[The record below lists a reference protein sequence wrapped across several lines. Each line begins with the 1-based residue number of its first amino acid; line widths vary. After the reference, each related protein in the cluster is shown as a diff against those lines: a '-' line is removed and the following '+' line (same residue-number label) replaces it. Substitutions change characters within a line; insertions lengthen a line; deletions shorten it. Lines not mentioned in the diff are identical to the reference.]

1 MEGGLKFK
9 MGLLNFFFKGEK
21 KEDVKKPEEL
31 LPSEQIEL
39 KEGSVICAHCKNQ
52 IFSYEKRKRM
62 GKDKVHRKCY
72 KKLKKNANKVLYG
85 N

>member
-1 MEGGLKFK
+1 MGRKESMFLIGVFK

-39 KEGSVICAHCKNQ
+39 SEGSIICGYCKKE
-52 IFSYEKRKRM
+52 ILPH
-62 GKDKVHRKCY
+62 D
-72 KKLKKNANKVLYG
+72 
-85 N
+85 